1 MEIVEELK
9 GKQRRYLRG
18 LGHELQPIVF
28 LGKEGVSPAAIQAVR
43 EAYHQHELIKIRLER
58 GCSVPRREAAEQLA
72 AATASHLIQ
81 VLGRTVLLYR
91 PDPEEPQIQLP

>member
-1 MEIVEELK
+1 VRIVEELK
-9 GKQRRYLRG
+9 GKQKRYLRG

-28 LGKEGVSPAAIQAVR
+28 IGKEGVSPAAIRSVR

-58 GCSVPRREAAEQLA
+58 GCAEPRRGAAEQLA
-72 AATASHLIQ
+72 AATESHLVQ

-91 PDPEEPQIQLP
+91 PDPDEPQIQLP